1 MLTMTFLIIEVVAGL
16 ITQSLAL
23 LSDAAHMFTDAA
35 ALAIA
40 LAAIKI
46 AKRPADDK
54 RTFGYQ
60 RFEILA
66 ALFNASMLFF
76 VAMYIL
82 YEAYQRFTQPPEI
95 QSIGMLVVASIGLII
110 NLISM
115 KILMSSATE
124 SLNMKGAYLEVL
136 SDALGSVGVI
146 IGAVII
152 YYTNWYWVDTIIAV
166 AIGFWVLPR
175 TWILLK
181 QSINILLEGVPEE
194 GHIRQY
200 LIEDKNYL
208 DAVIGLPANIFYG
221 TSIPTCILVFKKCRE
236 DTNNVLFI
244 DASNHFEK
252 AKNQNNLREED
263 IEKIVSTY
271 KSRTAEDKYSYL
283 ATLEEIKENDYN
295 LNIPRYVDTFE
306 EEDVIDLDRVS
317 DDLKALEND
326 MKTTNET
333 IASFC
338 RELNISTPF

>member
-1 MLTMTFLIIEVVAGL
+1 MSGHQGHDHSHAAVTEGNAKKLTIALILTTTFLVIEFIAGI

-166 AIGFWVLPR
+166 AIGCWVLPR
-175 TWILLK
+175 TWILLR

-194 GHIRQY
+194 
-200 LIEDKNYL
+200 
-208 DAVIGLPANIFYG
+208 V
-221 TSIPTCILVFKKCRE
+221 
-236 DTNNVLFI
+236 
-244 DASNHFEK
+244 
-252 AKNQNNLREED
+252 D
-263 IEKIVSTY
+263 IEKLRNDLLTLDGVESIHQLKVWAITSKNIHLTVHLFAP
-271 KSRTAEDKYSYL
+271 KVDRNQLHRAAIEMLSHEHGIAEV
-283 ATLEEIKENDYN
+283 TLQI
-295 LNIPRYVDTFE
+295 
-306 EEDVIDLDRVS
+306 EDDAEMNCQHTHQHVEDEQHTHS
-317 DDLKALEND
+317 HQH
-326 MKTTNET
+326 
-333 IASFC
+333 
-338 RELNISTPF
+338 

>member
-1 MLTMTFLIIEVVAGL
+1 MSGHHGHDHSHAVVTEGNARKLTIALILTSTFLVIEVIAGI

-46 AKRPADDK
+46 AKRPADNK

-95 QSIGMLVVASIGLII
+95 QSIGMLVVASIGLVI

-152 YYTNWYWVDTIIAV
+152 YFTNWYWVDTIIAV

-194 GHIRQY
+194 
-200 LIEDKNYL
+200 
-208 DAVIGLPANIFYG
+208 V
-221 TSIPTCILVFKKCRE
+221 
-236 DTNNVLFI
+236 
-244 DASNHFEK
+244 
-252 AKNQNNLREED
+252 D
-263 IEKIVSTY
+263 IEKLRNDLLALDGVESIHQLKVWAITSKNIHLTVHLFAPNADRKQLHY
-271 KSRTAEDKYSYL
+271 AAAEMLSHEHGI
-283 ATLEEIKENDYN
+283 AEVTLQIEDDAEMNCQHTHQHDEDEEHGH
-295 LNIPRYVDTFE
+295 
-306 EEDVIDLDRVS
+306 S
-317 DDLKALEND
+317 HQH
-326 MKTTNET
+326 
-333 IASFC
+333 
-338 RELNISTPF
+338 

>member
-1 MLTMTFLIIEVVAGL
+1 MSGHQGHDHSHAAVTESNAKKLTIALILTTTFLVIEFIAGI

-46 AKRPADDK
+46 AKRPADNK

-95 QSIGMLVVASIGLII
+95 QSLGMLIVASIGLVI

-152 YYTNWYWVDTIIAV
+152 SYTNWYWIDTLIAV

-194 GHIRQY
+194 
-200 LIEDKNYL
+200 
-208 DAVIGLPANIFYG
+208 V
-221 TSIPTCILVFKKCRE
+221 
-236 DTNNVLFI
+236 
-244 DASNHFEK
+244 
-252 AKNQNNLREED
+252 D
-263 IEKIVSTY
+263 IEKLRNDLLALDGVESIHQLKVWAITSKNIHLTVHLFAPNADRKQLHY
-271 KSRTAEDKYSYL
+271 AAAEMLSHEHGI
-283 ATLEEIKENDYN
+283 AEVTLQIEDDAEMNCQHTHQHDEDEEHGH
-295 LNIPRYVDTFE
+295 
-306 EEDVIDLDRVS
+306 S
-317 DDLKALEND
+317 HQH
-326 MKTTNET
+326 
-333 IASFC
+333 
-338 RELNISTPF
+338 

>member
-1 MLTMTFLIIEVVAGL
+1 MIHALVDCGAEQSYFDNDKESNMSGHQGHDHSHAAVTEGNAKKLTIALILTTTFLVIEFIAGI

-175 TWILLK
+175 TWILLR

-194 GHIRQY
+194 
-200 LIEDKNYL
+200 
-208 DAVIGLPANIFYG
+208 V
-221 TSIPTCILVFKKCRE
+221 
-236 DTNNVLFI
+236 
-244 DASNHFEK
+244 
-252 AKNQNNLREED
+252 D
-263 IEKIVSTY
+263 IEKLRTDLLGLDGVESIHQLKVWAITSKNIHLTVHLFAPKVDRNQLHRAAIEMLLHKHGIVEVTLQI
-271 KSRTAEDKYSYL
+271 EDD
-283 ATLEEIKENDYN
+283 AAMNCQHTLQH
-295 LNIPRYVDTFE
+295 V
-306 EEDVIDLDRVS
+306 EDEQHTHS
-317 DDLKALEND
+317 HQH
-326 MKTTNET
+326 
-333 IASFC
+333 
-338 RELNISTPF
+338 

>member
-1 MLTMTFLIIEVVAGL
+1 MSGHHGHDHSHAVVTEGNARKLTIALILTSTFLVIEVIAGL

-40 LAAIKI
+40 LAAIQI
-46 AKRPADDK
+46 AKRPADNK

-95 QSIGMLVVASIGLII
+95 QSIGMLVVASIGLVI

-136 SDALGSVGVI
+136 SDALGSLGVI

-152 YYTNWYWVDTIIAV
+152 YFTNWYWVDTIIAI

-194 GHIRQY
+194 
-200 LIEDKNYL
+200 
-208 DAVIGLPANIFYG
+208 V
-221 TSIPTCILVFKKCRE
+221 
-236 DTNNVLFI
+236 
-244 DASNHFEK
+244 
-252 AKNQNNLREED
+252 D
-263 IEKIVSTY
+263 IEKLRNDLLALDGVESIHQLKVWAITSKNIHLTVHLFAPNADRKQLHY
-271 KSRTAEDKYSYL
+271 AAAEMLSHEHGI
-283 ATLEEIKENDYN
+283 AEVTLQIEDDAEMNCQHTHQHVEDEEHGH
-295 LNIPRYVDTFE
+295 
-306 EEDVIDLDRVS
+306 S
-317 DDLKALEND
+317 HQH
-326 MKTTNET
+326 
-333 IASFC
+333 
-338 RELNISTPF
+338 

>member
-1 MLTMTFLIIEVVAGL
+1 MSGHHGHDHSHAVVTEGNARKLTIALMLTMTFLIIEVVAGL

-46 AKRPADDK
+46 AKRPADNK

-95 QSIGMLVVASIGLII
+95 QSLGMLIVASIGLVI

-115 KILMSSATE
+115 KILMSSAAD
-124 SLNMKGAYLEVL
+124 SLNVKGAYLEVL

-146 IGAVII
+146 IGAIII
-152 YYTNWYWVDTIIAV
+152 YFTNWYWVDTIIAV

-194 GHIRQY
+194 
-200 LIEDKNYL
+200 
-208 DAVIGLPANIFYG
+208 V
-221 TSIPTCILVFKKCRE
+221 
-236 DTNNVLFI
+236 
-244 DASNHFEK
+244 
-252 AKNQNNLREED
+252 D
-263 IEKIVSTY
+263 IEKLRNDLLTLDGVESIHQLKVWAITSKNIHLTVHLFAPNADRKQLHY
-271 KSRTAEDKYSYL
+271 AAAEMLSHEHGI
-283 ATLEEIKENDYN
+283 AEVTLQI
-295 LNIPRYVDTFE
+295 
-306 EEDVIDLDRVS
+306 EDDAEMNCQHTHQHDE
-317 DDLKALEND
+317 DDEHGH
-326 MKTTNET
+326 
-333 IASFC
+333 SHQH
-338 RELNISTPF
+338 

>member
-1 MLTMTFLIIEVVAGL
+1 MSGHHGHDHSHAVVTEGNAKKLTIALILTTTFLVIEFIAGI

-95 QSIGMLVVASIGLII
+95 QSLGMLIVASIGLVI

-115 KILMSSATE
+115 KILMSSAAD
-124 SLNMKGAYLEVL
+124 SLNVKGAYLEVL

-146 IGAVII
+146 IGAIII
-152 YYTNWYWVDTIIAV
+152 YFTNWYWVDTIIAV

-194 GHIRQY
+194 
-200 LIEDKNYL
+200 
-208 DAVIGLPANIFYG
+208 V
-221 TSIPTCILVFKKCRE
+221 
-236 DTNNVLFI
+236 
-244 DASNHFEK
+244 
-252 AKNQNNLREED
+252 D
-263 IEKIVSTY
+263 IEKLRNDLLALDGVESIHQLKVWAITSKNIHLTVHLFAPNADRKQLHY
-271 KSRTAEDKYSYL
+271 AAAEMLSHEHGI
-283 ATLEEIKENDYN
+283 AEVTLQIEDDAEMNCQHTHQHDEDEEHGH
-295 LNIPRYVDTFE
+295 
-306 EEDVIDLDRVS
+306 S
-317 DDLKALEND
+317 HQH
-326 MKTTNET
+326 
-333 IASFC
+333 
-338 RELNISTPF
+338 

>member
-1 MLTMTFLIIEVVAGL
+1 MSGHQGHDHSHAVVTEGNAKKLTIALILTTTFLVIEFIAGI

-46 AKRPADDK
+46 AKRPADNK

-95 QSIGMLVVASIGLII
+95 QSIGMLVVASIGLVI

-152 YYTNWYWVDTIIAV
+152 YFTNWYWVDTIIAV

-194 GHIRQY
+194 
-200 LIEDKNYL
+200 
-208 DAVIGLPANIFYG
+208 V
-221 TSIPTCILVFKKCRE
+221 
-236 DTNNVLFI
+236 
-244 DASNHFEK
+244 
-252 AKNQNNLREED
+252 D
-263 IEKIVSTY
+263 IEKLRNDLLALDGVESIHQLKVWAITSKNIHLTVHLFAPNADRKQLHY
-271 KSRTAEDKYSYL
+271 AAAEMLSHEHGI
-283 ATLEEIKENDYN
+283 AEVTLQIEDDAEMNCQHTHQHVEDEEHGH
-295 LNIPRYVDTFE
+295 
-306 EEDVIDLDRVS
+306 S
-317 DDLKALEND
+317 HQH
-326 MKTTNET
+326 
-333 IASFC
+333 
-338 RELNISTPF
+338 

>member
-1 MLTMTFLIIEVVAGL
+1 MSGHHGHDHSHAVVTEGNAKKLGIALALTTTFLIIEVIAGL

-40 LAAIKI
+40 LAAIQI
-46 AKRPADDK
+46 SKRPADNK

-76 VAMYIL
+76 VAIYIL
-82 YEAYQRFTQPPEI
+82 YEAYQRFSQPPEI
-95 QSIGMLVVASIGLII
+95 QSVGMLIVASIGLII

-124 SLNMKGAYLEVL
+124 SLNMKGAYLEVM
-136 SDALGSVGVI
+136 SDALASIGVI

-152 YYTNWYWVDTIIAV
+152 YYTHWYWVDTLIAV

-194 GHIRQY
+194 
-200 LIEDKNYL
+200 
-208 DAVIGLPANIFYG
+208 V
-221 TSIPTCILVFKKCRE
+221 
-236 DTNNVLFI
+236 
-244 DASNHFEK
+244 
-252 AKNQNNLREED
+252 D
-263 IEKIVSTY
+263 IEKL
-271 KSRTAEDKYSYL
+271 RTDLLVLEGVESIHQLKVWAISSKNIHLSVHLFAPNADRKQLHGAAIEMLAHTHGIAEV
-283 ATLEEIKENDYN
+283 TLQIEDDAEMNCQHIHQHIKDEAHDHSQ
-295 LNIPRYVDTFE
+295 RY
-306 EEDVIDLDRVS
+306 
-317 DDLKALEND
+317 
-326 MKTTNET
+326 
-333 IASFC
+333 
-338 RELNISTPF
+338 

>member
-1 MLTMTFLIIEVVAGL
+1 MSGHQGHDHSHAAVTEGNAKKLTIALILTTTFLVIEFIAGI

-40 LAAIKI
+40 LAAIQI
-46 AKRPADDK
+46 AKRPADNK

-95 QSIGMLVVASIGLII
+95 QSIGMLVVASIGLVI

-136 SDALGSVGVI
+136 SDALGSLGVI

-152 YYTNWYWVDTIIAV
+152 YFTNWYWVDTIIAV

-194 GHIRQY
+194 
-200 LIEDKNYL
+200 
-208 DAVIGLPANIFYG
+208 V
-221 TSIPTCILVFKKCRE
+221 
-236 DTNNVLFI
+236 
-244 DASNHFEK
+244 
-252 AKNQNNLREED
+252 D
-263 IEKIVSTY
+263 IEKLRNDLLALDGVESIHQLKVWAITSKNIHLTVHLFAPNADRKQLHY
-271 KSRTAEDKYSYL
+271 AAAEMLSHEHGI
-283 ATLEEIKENDYN
+283 AEVTLQIEDDAEMNCQHTHQHDEDEEHGH
-295 LNIPRYVDTFE
+295 
-306 EEDVIDLDRVS
+306 S
-317 DDLKALEND
+317 HQH
-326 MKTTNET
+326 
-333 IASFC
+333 
-338 RELNISTPF
+338 

>member
-1 MLTMTFLIIEVVAGL
+1 MSGHHGHDHSHAVVTEGNAKKLGIALALTTTFLIIEVIAGL

-95 QSIGMLVVASIGLII
+95 QSIGMLVVASIGLVI

-152 YYTNWYWVDTIIAV
+152 YFTNWYWVDTIIAV

-194 GHIRQY
+194 
-200 LIEDKNYL
+200 
-208 DAVIGLPANIFYG
+208 V
-221 TSIPTCILVFKKCRE
+221 
-236 DTNNVLFI
+236 
-244 DASNHFEK
+244 
-252 AKNQNNLREED
+252 D
-263 IEKIVSTY
+263 IEKLRNDLLALDGVESIHQLKVWAITSKNIHLTVHLFAPNADRKQLHY
-271 KSRTAEDKYSYL
+271 AAAEMLSHEHGI
-283 ATLEEIKENDYN
+283 AEVTLQIEDDAEMNCQHTHQHDEDEEHGH
-295 LNIPRYVDTFE
+295 
-306 EEDVIDLDRVS
+306 S
-317 DDLKALEND
+317 HQH
-326 MKTTNET
+326 
-333 IASFC
+333 
-338 RELNISTPF
+338 

>member
-1 MLTMTFLIIEVVAGL
+1 MSGHHGHDHSHAVVTEGNGRKLTIALILTSTFLVIEVIAGL

-40 LAAIKI
+40 LAAIQI
-46 AKRPADDK
+46 AKRPADNK

-95 QSIGMLVVASIGLII
+95 QSIGMLVVASIGLVI

-152 YYTNWYWVDTIIAV
+152 YFTNWYWVDTIIAV

-194 GHIRQY
+194 
-200 LIEDKNYL
+200 
-208 DAVIGLPANIFYG
+208 V
-221 TSIPTCILVFKKCRE
+221 
-236 DTNNVLFI
+236 
-244 DASNHFEK
+244 
-252 AKNQNNLREED
+252 D
-263 IEKIVSTY
+263 IEKLRNDLLALDGVESIHQLKVWAITSKNIHLTVHLFAPNADRKQLHY
-271 KSRTAEDKYSYL
+271 AAAEMLSHEHGI
-283 ATLEEIKENDYN
+283 AEVTLQIEDDAEMNCQHTHQHDEDEEHGH
-295 LNIPRYVDTFE
+295 
-306 EEDVIDLDRVS
+306 S
-317 DDLKALEND
+317 HQH
-326 MKTTNET
+326 
-333 IASFC
+333 
-338 RELNISTPF
+338 

>member
-1 MLTMTFLIIEVVAGL
+1 MSGHQGHDHSHAVVTEGNARKLTIALMLTMTFLIIEVVAGL

-54 RTFGYQ
+54 RTCGYQ

-152 YYTNWYWVDTIIAV
+152 YYTNWYWIDTLIAV

-194 GHIRQY
+194 
-200 LIEDKNYL
+200 
-208 DAVIGLPANIFYG
+208 V
-221 TSIPTCILVFKKCRE
+221 
-236 DTNNVLFI
+236 
-244 DASNHFEK
+244 
-252 AKNQNNLREED
+252 D
-263 IEKIVSTY
+263 IEKLRNDLLALDGVESIHQLKVWAITSKNIHLTVHLFAPNADRKQLHY
-271 KSRTAEDKYSYL
+271 AAAEMLSHEHGI
-283 ATLEEIKENDYN
+283 AEVTLQIEDDAEMNCQHTHQHDEDEEHGH
-295 LNIPRYVDTFE
+295 
-306 EEDVIDLDRVS
+306 S
-317 DDLKALEND
+317 HQH
-326 MKTTNET
+326 
-333 IASFC
+333 
-338 RELNISTPF
+338 

>member
-1 MLTMTFLIIEVVAGL
+1 MCGHQGHDHSHAVVTEGNAKKLTIALVLTTTFLIVEFVAGL

-40 LAAIKI
+40 LAAIQI
-46 AKRPADDK
+46 AKRPADNK

-95 QSIGMLVVASIGLII
+95 QSLGMLIVASIGLVI

-115 KILMSSATE
+115 KILMSSASE

-152 YYTNWYWVDTIIAV
+152 YFTNWYWVDTIIAV

-194 GHIRQY
+194 VDVEKLRNDLLALEGVESIHQLKVWAITSKNIHLTVHLFAPNADRNQLY
-200 LIEDKNYL
+200 RTATEMLSHEHGIAEVTLQIED
-208 DAVIGLPANIFYG
+208 DAEMNCEHTHQHA
-221 TSIPTCILVFKKCRE
+221 
-236 DTNNVLFI
+236 
-244 DASNHFEK
+244 
-252 AKNQNNLREED
+252 EEHGH
-263 IEKIVSTY
+263 SHQH
-271 KSRTAEDKYSYL
+271 
-283 ATLEEIKENDYN
+283 
-295 LNIPRYVDTFE
+295 
-306 EEDVIDLDRVS
+306 
-317 DDLKALEND
+317 
-326 MKTTNET
+326 
-333 IASFC
+333 
-338 RELNISTPF
+338 

>member
-1 MLTMTFLIIEVVAGL
+1 MSGHQGHDHSHAAVTEGNAKKLTIALILTTTFLIIEFIAGL

-46 AKRPADDK
+46 AKRPADNK

-95 QSIGMLVVASIGLII
+95 QSIGMLVVASIGLVI

-136 SDALGSVGVI
+136 SDALGSLGVI

-152 YYTNWYWVDTIIAV
+152 YFTNWYWVDTIIAV

-194 GHIRQY
+194 
-200 LIEDKNYL
+200 
-208 DAVIGLPANIFYG
+208 V
-221 TSIPTCILVFKKCRE
+221 
-236 DTNNVLFI
+236 
-244 DASNHFEK
+244 
-252 AKNQNNLREED
+252 D
-263 IEKIVSTY
+263 IEKLRNDLLALDGVESIHQLKVWAITSKNIHLTVHLFAPNADRKQLHY
-271 KSRTAEDKYSYL
+271 AAAEMLSHEHGI
-283 ATLEEIKENDYN
+283 AEVTLQIEDDAEMNCQHTHQHDEDEEHGH
-295 LNIPRYVDTFE
+295 
-306 EEDVIDLDRVS
+306 S
-317 DDLKALEND
+317 HQH
-326 MKTTNET
+326 
-333 IASFC
+333 
-338 RELNISTPF
+338 